1 MDQEPQ
7 VAQRSMSSVNSYT
20 GGVRKSEVRER
31 EINGA
36 CRESLVL
43 TLTFDN
49 LMIASR

>member
-20 GGVRKSEVRER
+20 VGGVCEVRER